1 MIRLFILVL
10 TALLAASCQEKGY
23 LDGDGVNPLD
33 KCVVSES
40 VQPGMEAVVQWNGFD
55 ASASLYLRGEDG
67 KEYGVEVTVVTASG
81 LIFRVPSGV
90 RSGTYTLMLEQVGNP
105 LELGV
110 IEVLESD
117 LPVTGI
123 KLPSAVEPDKDFI
136 IEGVGFTDSFSVFAS
151 DADRRVSLECTLISK
166 SQMEVSMPA
175 GMPSGIYSLY
185 LSDGTDEWLLSESF
199 YVTVRKSL
207 SSISLTSPYQ
217 NNVRYRVKYEVEREN
232 GQVKAIVYTTAQVEN
247 GVVIQEEAHDRY
259 ILESDGVFRAEGGS
273 SSSNNFNFGY
283 TYDSSGNIL
292 YADVLRYSR
301 NNPEGT
307 MRRFTYLYNSDG
319 TPSNVTYEL
328 DGVTRS
334 MQMWFYEDGNLTE
347 SKFSTIFLYE
357 DESLKNNPFAQDF
370 VVGYF
375 AFSDV
380 MEPFLY
386 APYLVGNHPFVS
398 RLLPSAFNEDPG
410 NGVISRADITY
421 AFDDDGYVSEAKW
434 RSGSYHME
442 FAYVEP

>member
-1 MIRLFILVL
+1 MRRIFILALVL
-10 TALLAASCQEKGY
+10 VMAASCQEKGG
-23 LDGDGVNPLD
+23 LSGDGTNPLD
-33 KCVVSES
+33 RCVISES
-40 VQPGMEAVVQWNGFD
+40 VQPGMEAVAQWNGFD
-55 ASASLYLRGEDG
+55 ASAVLYLKGEDG
-67 KEYGVEVTVVTASG
+67 KEYGVEVTVITASG

-90 RSGTYTLMLEQVGNP
+90 KAGIYTLILEQEGGP

-117 LPVTGI
+117 LPVTG
-123 KLPSAVEPDKDFI
+123 LEFPSAVEPDKDFI
-136 IEGVGFTDSFSVFAS
+136 IDGVGFTDSFSLFAA
-151 DADRRVSLECTLISK
+151 DGDRRVSLECTLISK
-166 SQMEVSMPA
+166 SQMKVSMPA
-175 GMPSGIYSLY
+175 GMPNGIYSLY

-217 NNVRYRVKYEVEREN
+217 DNVRYRVMYEGEREN

-247 GVVIQEEAHDRY
+247 GLVIKEEAHDRY

-283 TYDSSGNIL
+283 TFDNSGNIL

-301 NNPEGT
+301 TNPEGA
-307 MRRFTYLYNSDG
+307 MRTFTYVYNPDG
-319 TPSNVTYEL
+319 TPSKVTYEL

-334 MQMWFYEDGNLTE
+334 MQIWFYENGNLTE
-347 SKFSTIFLYE
+347 TKSSTIFVYE
-357 DESLKNNPFAQDF
+357 DESLKNNPFAQDL

-375 AFSDV
+375 ALSDV

-386 APYLVGNHPFVS
+386 APYLTGNHPFVS
-398 RLLPSAFNEDPG
+398 RLLPSAFNENSG
-410 NGVISRADITY
+410 NGVVSRANIVYT
-421 AFDDDGYVSEAKW
+421 FDDDGYVSEAKW

-442 FAYVEP
+442 FAYEEP